1 MCNRHTQSGLIKN
14 TMRYTIDDFNTISR
28 DGFNYMISDATL
40 DIISALAAQVGAPDY
55 VKTPN
60 FSTYK
65 RSGGSVSNSKH
76 SYMPHSHPNAYY
88 HNHNHT
94 SDENSFDGWR
104 EYKGVNMNA
113 NRRRRRNKY
122 SQEMNDDD
130 WEDLRTFQSKPK
142 AEISED
148 KMIEKNYR
156 GVLNRIVAG
165 CDNSQ
170 VEDVYN
176 MFKKMHSQTSIA
188 PDAIFFD
195 IATFS
200 KMNADIFAEL
210 FYKLVVFESKYNQ
223 RNEDDDEDEDYD
235 NAKESVES
243 ILRDGL
249 RRFMK
254 EKWQKSFDVVEYIQ
268 EDEDYD
274 RFCDVN
280 KVNDIR
286 LNTSRFLG
294 KLFQIMFEKENESFC
309 WVDEICDIWDDI
321 VGKFRDNLKMTGNDD
336 VAFIY
341 CANMLAF
348 IVPISV
354 EFNNTDDS
362 TVWIGEAIDDF
373 ARILENDRSVYPSL
387 SRQIVFAIQD
397 ARIV

>member
-1 MCNRHTQSGLIKN
+1 MCNRHTQSGLNKY
-14 TMRYTIDDFNTISR
+14 TMRYTIEDFNTISR
-28 DGFNYMISDATL
+28 DGFNYTITDETL

-65 RSGGSVSNSKH
+65 RIARNEGVHYTRSSDIGGINKYSDF
-76 SYMPHSHPNAYY
+76 SYDNGG
-88 HNHNHT
+88 
-94 SDENSFDGWR
+94 GWN
-104 EYKGVNMNA
+104 KGGNV
-113 NRRRRRNKY
+113 NRRRRRNNKY
-122 SQEMNDDD
+122 TQEMNDDD
-130 WEDLRTFQSKPK
+130 WEDLRTFHSKPK

-176 MFKKMHSQTSIA
+176 MFKKMHSQTTTA

-200 KMNADIFAEL
+200 KMNTDIFAEL

-223 RNEDDDEDEDYD
+223 RNEDDDEYEDD
-235 NAKESVES
+235 DDKESIES

-249 RRFMK
+249 MKFMK

-286 LNTSRFLG
+286 LNMSRFLG
-294 KLFQIMFEKENESFC
+294 KLFQNMIEKGNEDFY
-309 WVDEICDIWDDI
+309 WFDEIAEIWDDI

-354 EFNNTDDS
+354 ELNNTNDS
-362 TVWIGEAIDDF
+362 TAWIGEAIDDF